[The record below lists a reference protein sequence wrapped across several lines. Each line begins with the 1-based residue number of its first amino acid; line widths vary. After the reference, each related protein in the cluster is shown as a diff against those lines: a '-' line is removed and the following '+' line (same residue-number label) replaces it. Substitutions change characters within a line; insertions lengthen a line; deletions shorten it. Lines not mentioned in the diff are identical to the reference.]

1 MSSSR
6 DIPGLPG
13 MWRDLAFD
21 SQLPQPLRK
30 RYGCP
35 ILRVLCEGWAISRA
49 SSDDPMTRCT
59 DPISCRWCIPAE
71 KVSGKWN
78 NYLYLTTAIYLSQIE
93 SDAYHTCGCEE
104 IENP

>member
-1 MSSSR
+1 MSFSEKNTIGA
-6 DIPGLPG
+6 DFLTGLA
-13 MWRDLAFD
+13 DLANSADGKTIWPAD
-21 SQLPQPLRK
+21 SWDLVKQAGAL
-30 RYGCP
+30 
-35 ILRVLCEGWAISRA
+35 
-49 SSDDPMTRCT
+49 
-59 DPISCRWCIPAE
+59 RWCIPAE